1 MNRKNNTSDRQD
13 HIRLMAHRGF
23 TPYAPQNSLPAFLE
37 AGRRNFW
44 AIETDVRMTVDG
56 HLVCIHDETV
66 DSLYMASGAVAEMT
80 LNELRA
86 LVRRETKKD
95 YPEQYMDGGTHR
107 WNAQELCV
115 PLYSQYLQ
123 ICRAC
128 KAVPFIELKTDDV
141 MPVMEETAR
150 FFHEEEVIMSSSV
163 FSRLEQVRKLTDKM
177 FVHHIFSNEDYLD
190 TLARWGRSGHAYNYS
205 NLDEVPDG
213 LIERDHERGVCVC
226 LRAGDSL
233 ETVYRM
239 AEMGLDYIP
248 TNKVDPIMLIGK
260 ERGGSCIQ
268 QRP

>member
-141 MPVMEETAR
+141 GRVMDAVAKSGL
-150 FFHEEEVIMSSSV
+150 EEENVVMSTANLD
-163 FSRLEQVRKLTDKM
+163 RLLEVRKYSSRT
-177 FVHHIFSNEDYLD
+177 FIHWIFGNEARIDE
-190 TLARWGRSGHAYNYS
+190 LAGAGFAGMSWKIDDPLAQPRELIDLSHQ
-205 NLDEVPDG
+205 VG
-213 LIERDHERGVCVC
+213 LRVC
-226 LRAGDSL
+226 LRAADSVESVRCML
-233 ETVYRM
+233 DL
-239 AEMGLDYIP
+239 GLDYLP
-248 TNKVDPIMLIGK
+248 TNCMHNPFEFGVK
-260 ERGGSCIQ
+260 
-268 QRP
+268 